1 MFDRRTFFAYAR
13 RAPFGGR
20 LSSAQ
25 VDGLTRILDAWD
37 ASHLTDMRWLAY
49 MLATAFHE
57 TGAVLQPIRERGGE
71 AYLRSRPYYPWVGEG
86 LVQVTWER
94 NHRLF
99 GASRPGQLLTWD
111 KALPALFRGME
122 EGLFTGRR
130 LADYFSAVKDDPV
143 GARRIV
149 NGTDKTR
156 LIAGY
161 HRNFLDALRA
171 ADKATPQPAD
181 VAPDAAEPDDVR
193 PAESPAALTTGGFFA
208 GGVAALPALGGIT
221 NGWALAA
228 LGLVLAA
235 GGIAAWLVLSG
246 RVTIRRSPA

>member
-25 VDGLTRILDAWD
+25 VDGLTRILDEWD
-37 ASHLTDMRWLAY
+37 ASHLTDVRWLAY
-49 MLATAFHE
+49 MLATTFHE
-57 TGAVLQPIRERGGE
+57 TAATMQPVRERGGE
-71 AYLRSRPYYPWVGEG
+71 AYLRSKPYYPWVGEG

-99 GASRPGQLLTWD
+99 GAVRPGQLLSWD

-122 EGLFTGRR
+122 EGLFTGRY
-130 LADYFSAVKDDPV
+130 LADYFGAVKDDPV

-149 NGTDKTR
+149 NGTDKAR

-161 HRNFLDALRA
+161 HRNFLDALKA
-171 ADKATPQPAD
+171 ADRATPMPRD
-181 VAPDAAEPDDVR
+181 VGADAATPDDVK
-193 PAESPAALTTGGFFA
+193 PAESAAALTTGGLFTA
-208 GGVAALPALGGIT
+208 GAAALPALGGIT

-228 LGLVLAA
+228 LGLLLAA
-235 GGIAAWLVLSG
+235 GGLAAWLVLSG
-246 RVTIRRSPA
+246 RVTINRKAA

>member
-1 MFDRRTFFAYAR
+1 MLDRTTFFAYVR

-20 LSSAQ
+20 LSSGQ
-25 VDGLTRILDAWD
+25 VDGLTRILDYWD
-37 ASHLTDMRWLAY
+37 ASHLTDLRWLAY

-71 AYLRSRPYYPWVGEG
+71 AYLRSKPYYPWVGEG

-99 GASRPGQLLTWD
+99 GAVRPGQLLTWE

-122 EGLFTGRR
+122 EGMFTRRR
-130 LADYFSAVKDDPV
+130 LADFFSAVKDDPV

-149 NGTDKTR
+149 NGTDKAR

-161 HRNFLDALRA
+161 HANFLDALRA
-171 ADKATPQPAD
+171 ADQATPLPSD
-181 VAPDAAEPDDVR
+181 VSAEAARPDDVR
-193 PAESPAALTTGGFFA
+193 PAESPVALTAGGLFA

-221 NGWALAA
+221 NGWAVAA
-228 LGLVLAA
+228 LGLVLIA

-246 RVTIRRSPA
+246 RVTINRGAA